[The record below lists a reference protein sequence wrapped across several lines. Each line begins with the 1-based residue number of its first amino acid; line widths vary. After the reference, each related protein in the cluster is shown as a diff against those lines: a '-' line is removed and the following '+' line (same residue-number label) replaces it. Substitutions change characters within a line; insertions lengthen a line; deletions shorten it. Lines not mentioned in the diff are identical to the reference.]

1 MTLGTNVDTN
11 GGFIK
16 ISSNT
21 RKDAFSL
28 LWTILITG
36 TAEANNPPNADKNE
50 TTLILPVNIIIP
62 NLGAPTLKSNP
73 TDVRI

>member
-1 MTLGTNVDTN
+1 MTLGTNVVTK

-16 ISSNT
+16 ISTNT

-36 TAEANNPPNADKNE
+36 TAEANNPPNDDKNK
-50 TTLILPVNIIIP
+50 TTMILPVNIIIP
-62 NLGAPTLKSNP
+62 NLGAPTLKSYP
-73 TDVRI
+73 PDARI